1 MSARAVRGGPHGRDD
16 QARARREQR
25 EGRDEQQQT
34 QVGSA
39 RVDDHPG
46 DAERDRGGEQ
56 HGADRG
62 GHATADG
69 GAALVRIHALRVPRP
84 DRDGKA
90 RVRGADDEE
99 DDRASGSGGARGGRT
114 RVGDDGPMTPDR
126 PAGRRR
132 RTVDEHRAAVSAL
145 LAPLAGLPAEE
156 LPVAADAVSAD
167 PHRYADRV
175 LARDVTSPLD
185 LPPFRN
191 SQMDGYAV
199 RAADLAGASD
209 AVPAVLRIAAR
220 IPAGVAPVPLQPGTA
235 APCMT
240 GAPVPPGAD
249 AIVPIEAAIPDRFVD
264 EDATDATVSFAAPVD
279 PGAFVRAQGSDLAAG
294 AVLVAAGT
302 RLLPSHWGV
311 LASAGVAAV
320 TVRRR
325 PVVLLLATGLELR
338 APGEQL
344 APGQIHD
351 ANSVALAA
359 ALSAAGAEVRPL
371 RVASDDAGRVGE
383 ALRGAAAGIDLLVT
397 TGGVS
402 AGAYEVVRD
411 VLEGG
416 GVEFVS
422 VAVQPGGPQGLGSAE
437 VGGAR
442 IPVVAFPG
450 NPVSALVS
458 FELFLRPVLR
468 ALAGH
473 TRPDRP
479 SREAPLAAPLD
490 SPAAKHQVRR
500 GRLDEDGR
508 VVAVGGPGSHLLH
521 AFATA
526 THLVHIPAGLDRLEA
541 GDPVTVWSIDD

>member
-1 MSARAVRGGPHGRDD
+1 
-16 QARARREQR
+16 
-25 EGRDEQQQT
+25 
-34 QVGSA
+34 
-39 RVDDHPG
+39 
-46 DAERDRGGEQ
+46 
-56 HGADRG
+56 
-62 GHATADG
+62 
-69 GAALVRIHALRVPRP
+69 
-84 DRDGKA
+84 
-90 RVRGADDEE
+90 
-99 DDRASGSGGARGGRT
+99 
-114 RVGDDGPMTPDR
+114 MTPDR

-156 LPVAADAVSAD
+156 LPVSAEALAAD

-264 EDATDATVSFAAPVD
+264 ETATDATVAFAAPVD

-325 PVVLLLATGLELR
+325 PVVLLLSTGLELR

-371 RVASDDAGRVGE
+371 RVASDDAGRVRD
-383 ALRGAAAGIDLLVT
+383 AIRDAAAGIDLLLT

-416 GVEFVS
+416 VEFVS
-422 VAVQPGGPQGLGSAE
+422 VAVQPGGPQGLGTAE
-437 VGGAR
+437 AGGAR

-473 TRPDRP
+473 PRPDRP

-521 AFATA
+521 AYATA

>member
-1 MSARAVRGGPHGRDD
+1 
-16 QARARREQR
+16 
-25 EGRDEQQQT
+25 
-34 QVGSA
+34 
-39 RVDDHPG
+39 
-46 DAERDRGGEQ
+46 
-56 HGADRG
+56 
-62 GHATADG
+62 
-69 GAALVRIHALRVPRP
+69 
-84 DRDGKA
+84 
-90 RVRGADDEE
+90 
-99 DDRASGSGGARGGRT
+99 
-114 RVGDDGPMTPDR
+114 MTPDR

-167 PHRYADRV
+167 PHRYADRM

-220 IPAGVAPVPLQPGTA
+220 IPAGVAPMPLQPRTA

-249 AIVPIEAAIPDRFVD
+249 AIVPIEAAIPDGFVD

-302 RLLPSHWGV
+302 RLLPAHWGV
-311 LASAGVAAV
+311 LASAGVATVA
-320 TVRRR
+320 VRRR
-325 PVVLLLATGLELR
+325 LVVLLLSTGLELR
-338 APGEQL
+338 GPGEEL

-371 RVASDDAGRVGE
+371 RVASDDAGRVRD
-383 ALRGAAAGIDLLVT
+383 AIRDAAAGIDLLLT

-416 GVEFVS
+416 VEFVS
-422 VAVQPGGPQGLGSAE
+422 VAVQPGGPQGLGTAE
-437 VGGAR
+437 AGGAR

-473 TRPDRP
+473 PRPDRP

-521 AFATA
+521 AYATA

>member
-1 MSARAVRGGPHGRDD
+1 
-16 QARARREQR
+16 
-25 EGRDEQQQT
+25 
-34 QVGSA
+34 
-39 RVDDHPG
+39 
-46 DAERDRGGEQ
+46 
-56 HGADRG
+56 
-62 GHATADG
+62 
-69 GAALVRIHALRVPRP
+69 
-84 DRDGKA
+84 
-90 RVRGADDEE
+90 
-99 DDRASGSGGARGGRT
+99 
-114 RVGDDGPMTPDR
+114 MTPDR

-220 IPAGVAPVPLQPGTA
+220 IPAGVAPVPLQSGTA

-249 AIVPIEAAIPDRFVD
+249 AIVPIEAAIPDGFVD

-302 RLLPSHWGV
+302 RLLPAHWGV
-311 LASAGVAAV
+311 LASAGVATVA
-320 TVRRR
+320 VRRR
-325 PVVLLLATGLELR
+325 LVVLLLSTGLELR
-338 APGEQL
+338 GPGEEL

-371 RVASDDAGRVGE
+371 RVASDDAGRVRD
-383 ALRGAAAGIDLLVT
+383 AIRDAAAGIDLLLT

-416 GVEFVS
+416 VEFVS
-422 VAVQPGGPQGLGSAE
+422 VAVQPGGPQGLGTAE
-437 VGGAR
+437 AGGAR

-473 TRPDRP
+473 PRPDRP

-521 AFATA
+521 AYATA

>member
-1 MSARAVRGGPHGRDD
+1 
-16 QARARREQR
+16 
-25 EGRDEQQQT
+25 
-34 QVGSA
+34 
-39 RVDDHPG
+39 
-46 DAERDRGGEQ
+46 
-56 HGADRG
+56 
-62 GHATADG
+62 
-69 GAALVRIHALRVPRP
+69 
-84 DRDGKA
+84 
-90 RVRGADDEE
+90 
-99 DDRASGSGGARGGRT
+99 
-114 RVGDDGPMTPDR
+114 MTPDR

-167 PHRYADRV
+167 PHRYADRM

-220 IPAGVAPVPLQPGTA
+220 IPAGVAPVPLQSGTA

-264 EDATDATVSFAAPVD
+264 ETATVATVAFAAPVD

-302 RLLPSHWGV
+302 RLLPAHWGV
-311 LASAGVAAV
+311 LASAGVATVA
-320 TVRRR
+320 VRRR
-325 PVVLLLATGLELR
+325 PVVLLLSTGLELR

-416 GVEFVS
+416 VEFVS
-422 VAVQPGGPQGLGSAE
+422 VAVQPGGPQGLGTAE
-437 VGGAR
+437 AGGAR

-473 TRPDRP
+473 PRPDRP

-521 AFATA
+521 AYATA

>member
-1 MSARAVRGGPHGRDD
+1 
-16 QARARREQR
+16 
-25 EGRDEQQQT
+25 
-34 QVGSA
+34 
-39 RVDDHPG
+39 
-46 DAERDRGGEQ
+46 
-56 HGADRG
+56 
-62 GHATADG
+62 
-69 GAALVRIHALRVPRP
+69 
-84 DRDGKA
+84 
-90 RVRGADDEE
+90 
-99 DDRASGSGGARGGRT
+99 
-114 RVGDDGPMTPDR
+114 MTPDR

-167 PHRYADRV
+167 PHRYADRM

-264 EDATDATVSFAAPVD
+264 ETATDATVAFAAPVD

-302 RLLPSHWGV
+302 RLLPAHWGV

-325 PVVLLLATGLELR
+325 PVVLLLSTGLELR

-371 RVASDDAGRVGE
+371 RVASDDAGRVRD
-383 ALRGAAAGIDLLVT
+383 AIRDAAAGIDLLVT

-416 GVEFVS
+416 VEFVS
-422 VAVQPGGPQGLGSAE
+422 VAVQPGGPQGLGTAE
-437 VGGAR
+437 AGGAR

-473 TRPDRP
+473 PRPDRP

-521 AFATA
+521 AYATA

>member
-1 MSARAVRGGPHGRDD
+1 
-16 QARARREQR
+16 
-25 EGRDEQQQT
+25 
-34 QVGSA
+34 
-39 RVDDHPG
+39 
-46 DAERDRGGEQ
+46 
-56 HGADRG
+56 
-62 GHATADG
+62 
-69 GAALVRIHALRVPRP
+69 
-84 DRDGKA
+84 
-90 RVRGADDEE
+90 
-99 DDRASGSGGARGGRT
+99 
-114 RVGDDGPMTPDR
+114 MTPDR

-220 IPAGVAPVPLQPGTA
+220 IPAGVAPVPLQSGTA

-264 EDATDATVSFAAPVD
+264 ETATDATVAFAAPVD

-325 PVVLLLATGLELR
+325 PVVLLLSTGLELR

-371 RVASDDAGRVGE
+371 RVASDDAGRVRD
-383 ALRGAAAGIDLLVT
+383 AIRDAAAGIDLLLT

-416 GVEFVS
+416 VEFVS
-422 VAVQPGGPQGLGSAE
+422 VAVQPGGPQGLGTAE
-437 VGGAR
+437 AGGAR

-458 FELFLRPVLR
+458 FVLFLRPVLR

-473 TRPDRP
+473 PRPDRP

-521 AFATA
+521 AYATA
-526 THLVHIPAGLDRLEA
+526 THLVHIPADLDRLEA

>member
-1 MSARAVRGGPHGRDD
+1 
-16 QARARREQR
+16 
-25 EGRDEQQQT
+25 
-34 QVGSA
+34 
-39 RVDDHPG
+39 
-46 DAERDRGGEQ
+46 
-56 HGADRG
+56 
-62 GHATADG
+62 
-69 GAALVRIHALRVPRP
+69 
-84 DRDGKA
+84 
-90 RVRGADDEE
+90 
-99 DDRASGSGGARGGRT
+99 
-114 RVGDDGPMTPDR
+114 MTPDR

-220 IPAGVAPVPLQPGTA
+220 IPAGVAPVPLQSGTA

-264 EDATDATVSFAAPVD
+264 ETATDATVAFAAPVD

-325 PVVLLLATGLELR
+325 PVVLLLSTGLELR

-371 RVASDDAGRVGE
+371 RVASDDAGRVRD
-383 ALRGAAAGIDLLVT
+383 AIRDAAAGIDLLLT

-416 GVEFVS
+416 VEFVS
-422 VAVQPGGPQGLGSAE
+422 VAVQPGGPQGLGTAE
-437 VGGAR
+437 AGGAR

-473 TRPDRP
+473 PRPDRP

-521 AFATA
+521 AYATA
-526 THLVHIPAGLDRLEA
+526 THLVHIPADLDRLEA

>member
-1 MSARAVRGGPHGRDD
+1 
-16 QARARREQR
+16 
-25 EGRDEQQQT
+25 
-34 QVGSA
+34 
-39 RVDDHPG
+39 
-46 DAERDRGGEQ
+46 
-56 HGADRG
+56 
-62 GHATADG
+62 
-69 GAALVRIHALRVPRP
+69 
-84 DRDGKA
+84 
-90 RVRGADDEE
+90 
-99 DDRASGSGGARGGRT
+99 
-114 RVGDDGPMTPDR
+114 MTPDR
-126 PAGRRR
+126 PADRRR

-156 LPVAADAVSAD
+156 LPVAADAVTAD
-167 PHRYADRV
+167 PHRYAGRV
-175 LARDVTSPLD
+175 LARDIISPLD

-199 RAADLAGASD
+199 RAADLAGATD
-209 AVPAVLRIAAR
+209 ARPAALRIAAR
-220 IPAGVAPVPLQPGTA
+220 IPAGVAPAPLASGTA

-249 AIVPIEAAIPDRFVD
+249 AIVPIEAANPDRFVD
-264 EDATDATVSFAAPVD
+264 EEATDATVSFTAPVD

-311 LASAGVAAV
+311 LASAGIATVA
-320 TVRRR
+320 VRRR
-325 PVVLLLATGLELR
+325 PVVLLLSTGLELR
-338 APGEQL
+338 GPGEEL

-359 ALSAAGAEVRPL
+359 ALSGAGAEVRTL
-371 RVASDDAGRVGE
+371 QVASDDAGRVRD
-383 ALRGAAAGIDLLVT
+383 ALRDAAAGIDLLLT

-416 GVEFVS
+416 GVEFAS

-468 ALAGH
+468 EIAGH
-473 TRPDRP
+473 PRSERA
-479 SREAPLAAPLD
+479 SCELLLAEPLD

-500 GRLDEDGR
+500 GRLDADGR

-521 AFATA
+521 AYATA
-526 THLVHIPAGLDRLEA
+526 THLVHVPAGVDRLEA

>member
-1 MSARAVRGGPHGRDD
+1 
-16 QARARREQR
+16 
-25 EGRDEQQQT
+25 
-34 QVGSA
+34 
-39 RVDDHPG
+39 
-46 DAERDRGGEQ
+46 
-56 HGADRG
+56 
-62 GHATADG
+62 
-69 GAALVRIHALRVPRP
+69 
-84 DRDGKA
+84 
-90 RVRGADDEE
+90 
-99 DDRASGSGGARGGRT
+99 
-114 RVGDDGPMTPDR
+114 MTPDR

-167 PHRYADRV
+167 PHRSADRV

-199 RAADLAGASD
+199 RAAALAGASD

-220 IPAGVAPVPLQPGTA
+220 IPAGVAPVPLQSGTA

-264 EDATDATVSFAAPVD
+264 ETATDATVAFAAPVD
-279 PGAFVRAQGSDLAAG
+279 PGAFVRAQGSDPAAG
-294 AVLVAAGT
+294 VVLVAAGT
-302 RLLPSHWGV
+302 RPLPSHWGV

-325 PVVLLLATGLELR
+325 PVVLLLSTGLELR

-371 RVASDDAGRVGE
+371 RVASDDAGRVRD
-383 ALRGAAAGIDLLVT
+383 AIRDAAAGIDLLLT

-416 GVEFVS
+416 VEVVS
-422 VAVQPGGPQGLGSAE
+422 VAVQPGGPQGLGTAE
-437 VGGAR
+437 AGGAR

-473 TRPDRP
+473 PRPDRP

-521 AFATA
+521 AYATA
-526 THLVHIPAGLDRLEA
+526 THLVHIPADLDRLEA

>member
-1 MSARAVRGGPHGRDD
+1 
-16 QARARREQR
+16 
-25 EGRDEQQQT
+25 
-34 QVGSA
+34 
-39 RVDDHPG
+39 
-46 DAERDRGGEQ
+46 
-56 HGADRG
+56 
-62 GHATADG
+62 
-69 GAALVRIHALRVPRP
+69 
-84 DRDGKA
+84 
-90 RVRGADDEE
+90 
-99 DDRASGSGGARGGRT
+99 
-114 RVGDDGPMTPDR
+114 MTPDR
-126 PAGRRR
+126 PADRRR
-132 RTVDEHRAAVSAL
+132 RTVDEHRAAVRDL

-156 LPVAADAVSAD
+156 LDVSADAFVAD
-167 PHRYADRV
+167 PHRHAGRV
-175 LARDVTSPLD
+175 LARDVVSPLD

-199 RAADLAGASD
+199 RAADLAD
-209 AVPAVLRIAAR
+209 ATGERPAVLRIAPR
-220 IPAGVAPVPLQPGTA
+220 IPAGVAPAPLEPGTA

-264 EDATDATVSFAAPVD
+264 EDANDATVSFLAPVD

-294 AVLVAAGT
+294 AVLVAAGM
-302 RLLPSHWGV
+302 RLLPAHLGV
-311 LASAGVAAV
+311 LASAGVARIA
-320 TVRRR
+320 VRRR
-325 PVVLLLATGLELR
+325 PVVLLLSTGLELR
-338 APGEQL
+338 GPGEEL

-351 ANSVALAA
+351 ANSAALAA
-359 ALSAAGAEVRPL
+359 SLQAAGADVRAL
-371 RVASDDAGRVGE
+371 RIASDDADRVRD
-383 ALRGAAAGIDLLVT
+383 ALRDAAHDVDLLVT

-422 VAVQPGGPQGLGSAE
+422 VAVQPGGPQGLGTADL
-437 VGGAR
+437 GGAR

-468 ALAGH
+468 RIAGH
-473 TRPDRP
+473 PRPDRP
-479 SREAPLAAPLD
+479 SRELPLAEPLD

-500 GRLDEDGR
+500 GRLDADGR

-521 AFATA
+521 AYATA
-526 THLVHIPAGLDRLEA
+526 THLVHIPAGRDRLEA

>member
-1 MSARAVRGGPHGRDD
+1 
-16 QARARREQR
+16 
-25 EGRDEQQQT
+25 
-34 QVGSA
+34 
-39 RVDDHPG
+39 
-46 DAERDRGGEQ
+46 
-56 HGADRG
+56 
-62 GHATADG
+62 
-69 GAALVRIHALRVPRP
+69 
-84 DRDGKA
+84 
-90 RVRGADDEE
+90 
-99 DDRASGSGGARGGRT
+99 
-114 RVGDDGPMTPDR
+114 MTPDR

-167 PHRYADRV
+167 PHRYADRM

-264 EDATDATVSFAAPVD
+264 ETATDATVAFAAPVD

-325 PVVLLLATGLELR
+325 PVVLLLSTGLELR

-371 RVASDDAGRVGE
+371 RVASDDAGRVRD
-383 ALRGAAAGIDLLVT
+383 AIRDAAAGIDLLLT

-416 GVEFVS
+416 VEFVS
-422 VAVQPGGPQGLGSAE
+422 VAVQPGGPQGLGTAE
-437 VGGAR
+437 AGGAR

-473 TRPDRP
+473 PRPDRP

-521 AFATA
+521 AYATA

>member
-1 MSARAVRGGPHGRDD
+1 
-16 QARARREQR
+16 
-25 EGRDEQQQT
+25 
-34 QVGSA
+34 
-39 RVDDHPG
+39 
-46 DAERDRGGEQ
+46 
-56 HGADRG
+56 
-62 GHATADG
+62 
-69 GAALVRIHALRVPRP
+69 
-84 DRDGKA
+84 
-90 RVRGADDEE
+90 
-99 DDRASGSGGARGGRT
+99 
-114 RVGDDGPMTPDR
+114 MTPDR
-126 PAGRRR
+126 PADRRR

-175 LARDVTSPLD
+175 LARDITSPLD

-199 RAADLAGASD
+199 RAEDLAGATD
-209 AVPAVLRIAAR
+209 ARPAALGIAAR
-220 IPAGVAPVPLQPGTA
+220 IPAGVAPAPLASGTA

-249 AIVPIEAAIPDRFVD
+249 AIVPIEAANPDRFVD
-264 EDATDATVSFAAPVD
+264 EEATDATVSFTAPVD

-311 LASAGVAAV
+311 LASAGIATVA
-320 TVRRR
+320 VRRR
-325 PVVLLLATGLELR
+325 PVVLLLSTGLELR
-338 APGEQL
+338 GPGEEL

-359 ALSAAGAEVRPL
+359 ALSGAGAEVRTL
-371 RVASDDAGRVGE
+371 RIASDDAGRVRD
-383 ALRGAAAGIDLLVT
+383 ALRDAAAGIDLLLT

-416 GVEFVS
+416 GVEFAS

-468 ALAGH
+468 EIAGH
-473 TRPDRP
+473 PRPERA
-479 SREAPLAAPLD
+479 SCEALLAEPLD

-500 GRLDEDGR
+500 GRLDADGR

-521 AFATA
+521 AYATA
-526 THLVHIPAGLDRLEA
+526 THLVHVPAGVVRLES

>member
-1 MSARAVRGGPHGRDD
+1 
-16 QARARREQR
+16 
-25 EGRDEQQQT
+25 
-34 QVGSA
+34 
-39 RVDDHPG
+39 
-46 DAERDRGGEQ
+46 
-56 HGADRG
+56 
-62 GHATADG
+62 
-69 GAALVRIHALRVPRP
+69 
-84 DRDGKA
+84 
-90 RVRGADDEE
+90 
-99 DDRASGSGGARGGRT
+99 
-114 RVGDDGPMTPDR
+114 MTPDR

-264 EDATDATVSFAAPVD
+264 ETATDATVAFAAPVD

-325 PVVLLLATGLELR
+325 PVVLLLSTGLELR

-371 RVASDDAGRVGE
+371 RVASDDAGRVRD
-383 ALRGAAAGIDLLVT
+383 AIRDAAAGIDLLLT

-416 GVEFVS
+416 VEFVS
-422 VAVQPGGPQGLGSAE
+422 VAVQPGGPQGLGTAE
-437 VGGAR
+437 AGGAR

-473 TRPDRP
+473 PRPDRP

-521 AFATA
+521 AYATA

>member
-1 MSARAVRGGPHGRDD
+1 
-16 QARARREQR
+16 
-25 EGRDEQQQT
+25 
-34 QVGSA
+34 
-39 RVDDHPG
+39 
-46 DAERDRGGEQ
+46 
-56 HGADRG
+56 
-62 GHATADG
+62 
-69 GAALVRIHALRVPRP
+69 
-84 DRDGKA
+84 
-90 RVRGADDEE
+90 
-99 DDRASGSGGARGGRT
+99 
-114 RVGDDGPMTPDR
+114 MTPDR

-167 PHRYADRV
+167 PHRYADRM

-220 IPAGVAPVPLQPGTA
+220 IPAGVAPVPLQSGTA

-264 EDATDATVSFAAPVD
+264 ETATDATVAFAAPVD

-302 RLLPSHWGV
+302 RLLPAHWGV
-311 LASAGVAAV
+311 LASAGVATVA
-320 TVRRR
+320 VRRR
-325 PVVLLLATGLELR
+325 PVVLLLSTGLELR

-416 GVEFVS
+416 VEFVS
-422 VAVQPGGPQGLGSAE
+422 VAVQPGGPQGLGTAE
-437 VGGAR
+437 AGGAR

-473 TRPDRP
+473 PRPDRP

-521 AFATA
+521 AYATA

>member
-1 MSARAVRGGPHGRDD
+1 
-16 QARARREQR
+16 
-25 EGRDEQQQT
+25 
-34 QVGSA
+34 
-39 RVDDHPG
+39 
-46 DAERDRGGEQ
+46 
-56 HGADRG
+56 
-62 GHATADG
+62 
-69 GAALVRIHALRVPRP
+69 
-84 DRDGKA
+84 
-90 RVRGADDEE
+90 
-99 DDRASGSGGARGGRT
+99 
-114 RVGDDGPMTPDR
+114 MTPDR

-209 AVPAVLRIAAR
+209 AVPAVLRTTAR
-220 IPAGVAPVPLQPGTA
+220 IPAGVAPVPLQSGTA

-264 EDATDATVSFAAPVD
+264 ETATDATVAFAAPVD

-325 PVVLLLATGLELR
+325 PVVLLLSTGLELR

-371 RVASDDAGRVGE
+371 RVASDDAGRVRD
-383 ALRGAAAGIDLLVT
+383 AIRDAAAGIDLLLT

-416 GVEFVS
+416 VEFVS
-422 VAVQPGGPQGLGSAE
+422 VAVQPGGPQGLGTAE
-437 VGGAR
+437 AGGAR

-473 TRPDRP
+473 PRPDRP

-521 AFATA
+521 AYATA
-526 THLVHIPAGLDRLEA
+526 THLVHIPADLDRLEA

>member
-1 MSARAVRGGPHGRDD
+1 
-16 QARARREQR
+16 
-25 EGRDEQQQT
+25 
-34 QVGSA
+34 
-39 RVDDHPG
+39 
-46 DAERDRGGEQ
+46 
-56 HGADRG
+56 
-62 GHATADG
+62 
-69 GAALVRIHALRVPRP
+69 
-84 DRDGKA
+84 
-90 RVRGADDEE
+90 
-99 DDRASGSGGARGGRT
+99 
-114 RVGDDGPMTPDR
+114 MTPDR

-220 IPAGVAPVPLQPGTA
+220 IPAGVAPVPLQSGTA

-264 EDATDATVSFAAPVD
+264 ETATDATVAFAAPVD

-325 PVVLLLATGLELR
+325 PVVLLLSTGLELR

-371 RVASDDAGRVGE
+371 RVASDDAGRVRD
-383 ALRGAAAGIDLLVT
+383 AIRDAAAGIDLLLT

-416 GVEFVS
+416 VEFVS
-422 VAVQPGGPQGLGSAE
+422 VAVQPGGPQGLGTAE
-437 VGGAR
+437 AGGAR

-473 TRPDRP
+473 PRPDRP

-508 VVAVGGPGSHLLH
+508 VVAVGGPRIPPPARVRDRHPPRPHPRRSR
-521 AFATA
+521 
-526 THLVHIPAGLDRLEA
+526 PAGGRRPRHRLEHR
-541 GDPVTVWSIDD
+541 

>member
-1 MSARAVRGGPHGRDD
+1 
-16 QARARREQR
+16 
-25 EGRDEQQQT
+25 
-34 QVGSA
+34 
-39 RVDDHPG
+39 
-46 DAERDRGGEQ
+46 
-56 HGADRG
+56 
-62 GHATADG
+62 
-69 GAALVRIHALRVPRP
+69 
-84 DRDGKA
+84 
-90 RVRGADDEE
+90 
-99 DDRASGSGGARGGRT
+99 
-114 RVGDDGPMTPDR
+114 MTPDR

-156 LPVAADAVSAD
+156 LPVSAEALAAD

-249 AIVPIEAAIPDRFVD
+249 AIVPIEAAIPDGFVD

-302 RLLPSHWGV
+302 RLLPAHWGV
-311 LASAGVAAV
+311 LASAGVATVA
-320 TVRRR
+320 VRRR
-325 PVVLLLATGLELR
+325 PVVLLLSTGLELR
-338 APGEQL
+338 GPGEEL

-422 VAVQPGGPQGLGSAE
+422 VAVQPGGPQGLGTAE
-437 VGGAR
+437 AGGAR

-473 TRPDRP
+473 PRPDRP

-521 AFATA
+521 AYATA

>member
-1 MSARAVRGGPHGRDD
+1 
-16 QARARREQR
+16 
-25 EGRDEQQQT
+25 
-34 QVGSA
+34 
-39 RVDDHPG
+39 
-46 DAERDRGGEQ
+46 
-56 HGADRG
+56 
-62 GHATADG
+62 
-69 GAALVRIHALRVPRP
+69 
-84 DRDGKA
+84 
-90 RVRGADDEE
+90 
-99 DDRASGSGGARGGRT
+99 
-114 RVGDDGPMTPDR
+114 MTPDR

-156 LPVAADAVSAD
+156 LPVSAEALAAD

-209 AVPAVLRIAAR
+209 AHPAALRIAPR
-220 IPAGVAPVPLQPGTA
+220 IPAGVAPAPLAPGTA

-249 AIVPIEAAIPDRFVD
+249 AIVPIEAAIPDGFVD
-264 EDATDATVSFAAPVD
+264 ETATDATVSFSAPVD

-325 PVVLLLATGLELR
+325 PVVLLLSTGLELR
-338 APGEQL
+338 GPGEEL

-371 RVASDDAGRVGE
+371 RVASDDAGRVRD
-383 ALRGAAAGIDLLVT
+383 AIRDAAAGIDLLLT

-416 GVEFVS
+416 VEFVS
-422 VAVQPGGPQGLGSAE
+422 VAVQPGGPQGLGTAE
-437 VGGAR
+437 AGGAR

-473 TRPDRP
+473 PRPDRP

-521 AFATA
+521 AYATA

>member
-1 MSARAVRGGPHGRDD
+1 
-16 QARARREQR
+16 
-25 EGRDEQQQT
+25 
-34 QVGSA
+34 
-39 RVDDHPG
+39 
-46 DAERDRGGEQ
+46 
-56 HGADRG
+56 
-62 GHATADG
+62 
-69 GAALVRIHALRVPRP
+69 
-84 DRDGKA
+84 
-90 RVRGADDEE
+90 
-99 DDRASGSGGARGGRT
+99 
-114 RVGDDGPMTPDR
+114 MTPDR
-126 PAGRRR
+126 PADRRR

-145 LAPLAGLPAEE
+145 LAPLADLPAEE
-156 LPVAADAVSAD
+156 LPVSAEALAAD

-175 LARDVTSPLD
+175 LAGDVTSPLD

-199 RAADLAGASD
+199 RAADLADASD
-209 AVPAVLRIAAR
+209 ADPAALRIAAR
-220 IPAGVAPVPLQPGTA
+220 IPAGVAPAPLAPGTA

-240 GAPVPPGAD
+240 GAPLPPGAD
-249 AIVPIEAAIPDRFVD
+249 AIVPIEAAIPDRFVA

-302 RLLPSHWGV
+302 RLLPAHWGV
-311 LASAGVAAV
+311 LASAGIATVA
-320 TVRRR
+320 VRRR
-325 PVVLLLATGLELR
+325 PVVLLLSTGLELR
-338 APGEQL
+338 GPGEEL

-351 ANSVALAA
+351 ANSVALVA
-359 ALSAAGAEVRPL
+359 ALAAAGAEVRAL
-371 RVASDDAGRVGE
+371 RVASDDADRVRD
-383 ALRGAAAGIDLLVT
+383 AIRDAAPGTDLLLT

-411 VLEGG
+411 VLTG

-422 VAVQPGGPQGLGSAE
+422 VAVQPGGPQGLGTAE

-468 ALAGH
+468 GLAGH
-473 TRPDRP
+473 LRPGRP

-490 SPAAKHQVRR
+490 SPAGKHQVRR
-500 GRLDEDGR
+500 GRLDADGR

-521 AFATA
+521 AYATA